1 MVISIMLESKGFEV
15 DSLNDQVLALSNF
28 QSEHYDLAIH
38 DIIMPEMDGFE
49 LYNQIKKLDSHV
61 MACFL
66 TASDRVYS
74 NSKTTNSNKV
84 SRRAGTDYQDSYKPK
99 DIGAS

>member
-1 MVISIMLESKGFEV
+1 LVVDDDPDITMVISIKLESKGFEV

-74 NSKTTNSNKV
+74 NSKTTNRYGWHKSNRSK
-84 SRRAGTDYQDSYKPK
+84 K
-99 DIGAS
+99 